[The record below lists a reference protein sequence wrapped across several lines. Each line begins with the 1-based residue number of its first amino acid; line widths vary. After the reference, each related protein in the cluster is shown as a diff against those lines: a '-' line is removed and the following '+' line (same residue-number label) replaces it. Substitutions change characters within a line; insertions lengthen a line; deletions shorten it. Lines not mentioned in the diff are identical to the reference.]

1 MANRWP
7 PIVLLATALCGGC
20 AAVPVGV
27 KVASLVGDGIS
38 YAATGK
44 SLTDHLI
51 SGAMHRDCALLRVV
65 QGDSICR
72 RDDGESPDKEHRKE
86 QKAPVVEGTALA
98 SAAPAPIPA
107 PVDYLVVGSF
117 ADPLHAKRW
126 QMRYQAFHAMLA
138 RDRTAAASRIR
149 VVIGPL
155 TADGLNVTR
164 HRLKAFGTD
173 KPWRLTLCPTTLTT
187 PPCSA
192 SPATIAQN

>member
-1 MANRWP
+1 VANRWP

-72 RDDGESPDKEHRKE
+72 RDDSESPDKEAHP
-86 QKAPVVEGTALA
+86 APVVEGAALA
-98 SAAPAPIPA
+98 SAAPAPAPIPA
-107 PVDYLVVGSF
+107 AVDYLVVGSF

-155 TADGLNVTR
+155 TADGLNVAR
-164 HRLKAFGTD
+164 RRLKAFGAD
-173 KPWRLTLCPTTLTT
+173 KPWRLTLCPTTLTA

-192 SPATIAQN
+192 SAATVAQN